1 MREINILLYE
11 QLAGLILLERNSSQH
26 KLVSPADWNF
36 THRER
41 TLARR
46 QLRMYLVSAIF
57 NRNLWQKNN
66 SIQSVTMPMPQFHP

>member
-11 QLAGLILLERNSSQH
+11 QLARLILLERNSSQH

-36 THRER
+36 THRVR

-66 SIQSVTMPMPQFHP
+66 SIQSVTMPMPQLHP